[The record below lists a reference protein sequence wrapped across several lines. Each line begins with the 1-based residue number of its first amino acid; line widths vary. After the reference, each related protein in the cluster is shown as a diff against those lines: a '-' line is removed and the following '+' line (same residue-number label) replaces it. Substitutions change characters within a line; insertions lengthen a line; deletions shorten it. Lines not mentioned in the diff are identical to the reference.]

1 MTNSSLILI
10 LVSEYFFLRGGGD
23 NLDSVNHIS
32 LFQSVFLRFCKP
44 YFSYIKVYIFL
55 RFCWPNFPPTELW
68 HADLARQVWPLLWM
82 GILICEDWDLTGI
95 LFGFIKGFYYEPN
108 TEKTSKVIFL
118 QELIQSSPK
127 NWPMEA
133 PCKKRSSN
141 DDCTFG
147 GWGSSALPDL
157 FSFQLRE
164 RFRWRRRRRIY
175 LGQRINQV

>member
-1 MTNSSLILI
+1 MFALLHDPGAGSSKSDMEDPLSDTFCLVWFRKLTNSLLSYM
-10 LVSEYFFLRGGGD
+10 SNTFLSAIVLPVG
-23 NLDSVNHIS
+23 L
-32 LFQSVFLRFCKP
+32 L
-44 YFSYIKVYIFL
+44 
-55 RFCWPNFPPTELW
+55 
-68 HADLARQVWPLLWM
+68 LAV
-82 GILICEDWDLTGI
+82 T
-95 LFGFIKGFYYEPN
+95 N